1 MSLGCVHLDTNICFM
16 PRAIIEFVLVAVS
29 WSSSQTHW
37 LRKFGISHWFTC
49 GADGPADKWSRN
61 HQNFS
66 DGQISKFH
74 RYAWGPACMRDLHTW
89 SSSIGRKL
97 KGAFKNLKNNAN
109 MNEWMNGKAY
119 PNMHWKLLEKPDI
132 SRVLPLLNHWGRG
145 STLEMSSFSNLF
157 NAYNVFWWTW
167 PFITIIYF
175 NRGIIEWVWDS
186 FIDGMLSPRT
196 QWSKFVDG
204 LITEFFKQSYM

>member
-1 MSLGCVHLDTNICFM
+1 MLSHTSSESLAFHIGFPVVWMDWQTNGHVIIKISRMDRLPNFIGMNGALLACTICTH
-16 PRAIIEFVLVAVS
+16 RAPLLVERWKVLS
-29 WSSSQTHW
+29 KIW
-37 LRKFGISHWFTC
+37 RIM
-49 GADGPADKWSRN
+49 
-61 HQNFS
+61 
-66 DGQISKFH
+66 QI
-74 RYAWGPACMRDLHTW
+74 WMNEW
-89 SSSIGRKL
+89 
-97 KGAFKNLKNNAN
+97 

-119 PNMHWKLLEKPDI
+119 QNMHWKLLEKPDI

-157 NAYNVFWWTW
+157 NAYNVFWWTL
-167 PFITIIYF
+167 PFTTIIYF

-204 LITEFFKQSYM
+204 LIAEFFKQSYK